1 MLKNFISD
9 TDLKRYNPSFASY
22 IPSTQADFSVQTT
35 EAFNLV
41 LDDLVARGFEPR
53 KLMLPLDLGRPMTST
68 ADQNALASI
77 SVTAAGSQLH
87 INGVA
92 GFRRCVIT
100 PTAVGGTTV
109 ILLEGS
115 NDIGITD
122 ETEPTNWVT
131 VKTFTVIAAEEVSTV
146 ITDEYKYYRVRI
158 LSISAGTTV
167 FTAAMYETYSDRWI
181 IWKALVIIYSSMS
194 KDPQD
199 IWAERAR
206 QAEQFYE
213 TAIQAY
219 KITVDTDDDN
229 LADDEEKSSAEI
241 KFTL

>member
-1 MLKNFISD
+1 
-9 TDLKRYNPSFASY
+9 
-22 IPSTQADFSVQTT
+22 
-35 EAFNLV
+35 
-41 LDDLVARGFEPR
+41 VAAP
-53 KLMLPLDLGRPMTST
+53 
-68 ADQNALASI
+68 
-77 SVTAAGSQLH
+77 GSQLH

-92 GFRRCVIT
+92 GFRRCVVT

-115 NDIGITD
+115 NDMGITD
-122 ETEPTNWVT
+122 ETEPANWVT
-131 VKTFTVIAAEEVSTV
+131 IKTFTVIAVEEVSAV
-146 ITDEYKYYRVRI
+146 ITDEYKYYRIRV
-158 LSISAGTTV
+158 LSISAGTTA

-181 IWKALVIIYSSMS
+181 IWKALVIIFSSMS

-206 QAEQFYE
+206 QADQFYE

-229 LADDEEKSSAEI
+229 LADDEDKSSAEI